1 MELQNNSK
9 SCTVRYC
16 RACSSDDC
24 KRSRTDRI
32 AVLEPSYNIVMNMK
46 NELPAMRSND
56 MMVFVHLGE
65 NEDIDMTLD
74 RNSNLMTFER
84 VTFNDESGDWEGDE
98 VYLEEVQE
106 ELEGYAFL
114 TIAEKPLNLRELSA
128 MFSHRM
134 VAVY

>member
-1 MELQNNSK
+1 
-9 SCTVRYC
+9 
-16 RACSSDDC
+16 
-24 KRSRTDRI
+24 
-32 AVLEPSYNIVMNMK
+32 MNMK